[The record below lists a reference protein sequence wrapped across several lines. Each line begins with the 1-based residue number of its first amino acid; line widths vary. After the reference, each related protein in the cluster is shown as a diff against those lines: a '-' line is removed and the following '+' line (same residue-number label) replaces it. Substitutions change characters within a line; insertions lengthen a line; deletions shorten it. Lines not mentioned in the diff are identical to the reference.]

1 VTESH
6 TPGDSQP
13 EGTYPGGNRRIDRVL
28 AEHYLTG
35 IAGRPLDD
43 VRQLRKE
50 AEQEE
55 TDISYLRRMVEGRLD
70 ILRAETM
77 RRSGDGGGS
86 LLDNLKNILTE
97 EGERAPA
104 YGMGRHIAVEPSR
117 ADSHRRD
124 VEALLADVDLSDV
137 AARSDDELAAMRE
150 RLESEDRLL
159 SERRRAVQKVMD
171 ACSGEITRR
180 YRDGEANVAD
190 LLADDATG

>member
-1 VTESH
+1 MTETQSA
-6 TPGDSQP
+6 GGQP

-28 AEHYLTG
+28 AEDYLTG
-35 IAGRPLDD
+35 LSGRALQD

-70 ILRAETM
+70 ILRAEAL
-77 RRSGDGGGS
+77 RRSGGGS
-86 LLDNLKNILTE
+86 GSLVDDLKNILSDD
-97 EGERAPA
+97 GERAPA

-124 VEALLADVDLSDV
+124 LEALLADVDLSDV
-137 AARSDDELAAMRE
+137 SARNDDELSAMRE
-150 RLESEDRLL
+150 RLEAEDRLL